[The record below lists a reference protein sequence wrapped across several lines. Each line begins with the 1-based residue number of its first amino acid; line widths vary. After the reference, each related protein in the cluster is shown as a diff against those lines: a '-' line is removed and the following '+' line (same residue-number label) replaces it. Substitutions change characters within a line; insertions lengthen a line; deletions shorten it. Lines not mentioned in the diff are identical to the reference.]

1 MSLYYMFRLRQ
12 EEEEV
17 EEVRRRPNPRLPTC
31 ASTGVVRSA
40 VQHYPFYVSL
50 FFTPYIKIDIIY
62 VHFLSPQFCIFFK
75 MIVIF
80 YVYIPF
86 FC

>member
-1 MSLYYMFRLRQ
+1 MFCLRQ

-50 FFTPYIKIDIIY
+50 FFTPYIEIDIIY

-86 FC
+86 FVESI